1 MFFSKQNIEA
11 YDNKKIVSL
20 KNIQK
25 VLLKE
30 MALFEDERV
39 KSKCLELASN
49 LLLHFWQVHRKSIIS
64 SWKYLY
70 KNMLATE

>member
-1 MFFSKQNIEA
+1 MFFSKQNIEV

-30 MALFEDERV
+30 MALFQDERV

-49 LLLHFWQVHRKSIIS
+49 LLLHF
-64 SWKYLY
+64 
-70 KNMLATE
+70 